1 MVYEL
6 RFWGFVAESILP
18 DTLSLR
24 DFSLHKENPDVGP
37 ILQNQALAGSEEG
50 CATLIVMDWPR
61 GIPVPPLA
69 REFSFAEA
77 TNW

>member
-24 DFSLHKENPDVGP
+24 DFSLHKENPYVRP

-61 GIPVPPLA
+61 GIPVLLLA
-69 REFSFAEA
+69 RQFSSAEA
-77 TNW
+77 ADR